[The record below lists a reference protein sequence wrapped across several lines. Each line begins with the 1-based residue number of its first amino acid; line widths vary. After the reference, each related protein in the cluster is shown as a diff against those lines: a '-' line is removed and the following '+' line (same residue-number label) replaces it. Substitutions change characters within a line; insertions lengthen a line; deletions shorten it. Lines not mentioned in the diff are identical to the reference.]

1 MKFIWFKGDLGNQVF
16 SCAFYNY
23 LKKKFP
29 HEKIYGCMKTSVPIV
44 VNKYFDLE
52 LPESYK
58 YLDNLLF
65 VIFRISKKLASMRMP
80 SVFPKRRGRVIKVTS
95 ADFVCSSLAI
105 KPVLSI

>member
-44 VNKYFDLE
+44 DRKSTRLN
-52 LPESYK
+52 
-58 YLDNLLF
+58 
-65 VIFRISKKLASMRMP
+65 
-80 SVFPKRRGRVIKVTS
+80 
-95 ADFVCSSLAI
+95 SSH
-105 KPVLSI
+105 